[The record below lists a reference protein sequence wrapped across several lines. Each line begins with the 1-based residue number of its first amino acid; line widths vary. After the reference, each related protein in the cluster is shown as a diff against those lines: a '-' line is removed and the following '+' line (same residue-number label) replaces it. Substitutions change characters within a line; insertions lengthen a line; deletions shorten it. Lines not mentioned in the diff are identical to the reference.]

1 MQVLLDIRGAVDEG
15 CNATILADIGSEF
28 NGATCAVQAAGSA
41 ESEESTSTAIAIA
54 AGLTVAQKSCGVE
67 IEETLTVLVSVCIP
81 TRPSTCPVSARPA
94 SRMF

>member
-67 IEETLTVLVSVCIP
+67 IEETLTILVSVCIP
-81 TRPSTCPVSARPA
+81 SRPSACPISARPA